1 MLLPI
6 HKIFTTWRLTD
17 ATPCS
22 IISCVR
28 GDGVKS
34 YSVKEIADLLDT
46 NPETVRR
53 WIRSGKLNA
62 ADDSKKKGENKVILE
77 SALNSFLK
85 ASPQYAAKI
94 AGSLSLGSGVIAA
107 SILGTA
113 HVLLA
118 AKDVE
123 TKRLSKARVSEDS
136 FYAFLAGKIA
146 EERAKLEK
154 LVSEREEL
162 NQKIQMETEV
172 LNQLLEKLKDLD
184 GATANQ

>member
-1 MLLPI
+1 M
-6 HKIFTTWRLTD
+6 KT
-17 ATPCS
+17 
-22 IISCVR
+22 
-28 GDGVKS
+28 
-34 YSVKEIADLLDT
+34 YSVKEIADMLNT

-53 WIRSGKLNA
+53 WIRSGKLQA
-62 ADDSKKKGENKVILE
+62 MDDSKKKGENKVILE

-94 AGSLSLGSGVIAA
+94 VGSLSLGSGAVAA
-107 SILGTA
+107 GLLGTA

-123 TKRLSKARVSEDS
+123 TKKLSKARVSEDS
-136 FYAFLAGKIA
+136 FYAFLATKIA

-162 NQKIQMETEV
+162 NQKIQIETDV

-184 GATANQ
+184 GATANK